1 MEVDGATPAQAGGV
15 TATGIG
21 TTALLGQILSP
32 SIIRISGSVISGS

>member
-1 MEVDGATPAQAGGV
+1 MEVDGATLAQARVV

-32 SIIRISGSVISGS
+32 SIIRVSGSVISGS